1 MAQDNSTSC
10 DLDINFD
17 RNLLSGDVVLRK
29 NEEAIKRSLRNLL
42 LLKRNEKPFQPEIYS
57 GINDLLFELV
67 DPIAL
72 MEMKSRIAEIIRN
85 YEPRVEN
92 SVVELVNN
100 IDRNEVIITIHF
112 AIRNVQRVYSTTIA
126 LERTR

>member
-1 MAQDNSTSC
+1 MAKDNSTSC
-10 DLDINFD
+10 DIDINFD
-17 RNLLSGDVVLRK
+17 RNILSGDVVLRK
-29 NEEAIKRSLRNLL
+29 NEEAIKRSLRNLIL
-42 LLKRNEKPFQPEIYS
+42 FRRNEKPFQPEIYS
-57 GINDLLFELV
+57 GVNDLLFELV

-92 SVVELVNN
+92 SVVEIVNN

-112 AIRNVQRVYSTTIA
+112 SIRNVQRVYATTIV

>member
-92 SVVELVNN
+92 SVVEIVNN
-100 IDRNEVIITIHF
+100 IDRNEVIITINFDIIKVH
-112 AIRNVQRVYSTTIA
+112 RVYSTTIA